1 MNSIALPL
9 VLLGLATGIAIAH
22 AAPRPRVIAFVTF
35 AVACSLVASLR
46 LPGLSFD
53 NAAFA
58 CWIVVVACSAT
69 VLWPHMPGRFV
80 RLLAGAGGC
89 CAGALAAAAGGRPE
103 GYVLAPAIATLLLAS
118 WCLHHGARAAVHVV
132 ASWLIAVVLLVASV
146 HALPV
151 TPGDRP
157 DHLE

>member
-22 AAPRPRVIAFVTF
+22 AAPRPRVIAFVAF
-35 AVACSLVASLR
+35 AAASSLAASLR
-46 LPGLSFD
+46 LPA
-53 NAAFA
+53 AAFDDAASA
-58 CWIVVVACSAT
+58 CWIFVAACAAA
-69 VLWPHMPGRFV
+69 VLWPRMPGRLV
-80 RLLAGAGGC
+80 LLLAGMGGC
-89 CAGALAAAAGGRPE
+89 CAGALAASSGGRPE
-103 GYVLAPAIATLLLAS
+103 GYVLAPTIATLVLAS
-118 WCLHHGARAAVHVV
+118 WCLRHGARVAVHVV

>member
-1 MNSIALPL
+1 MNGIALPL

-22 AAPRPRVIAFVTF
+22 AVPRSRVIAFVMF

-46 LPGLSFD
+46 LPLVSFD
-53 NAAFA
+53 DAAFA

-69 VLWPHMPGRFV
+69 VLRPQMPGRFAC
-80 RLLAGAGGC
+80 LLAVAGGC
-89 CAGALAAAAGGRPE
+89 CAGALAAAARGRPE
-103 GYVLAPAIATLLLAS
+103 GYVLAPAIAALLLAS
-118 WCLHHGARAAVHVV
+118 WCLHHGARAAVRVV
-132 ASWLIAVVLLVASV
+132 ASWLVAVVLLVASV